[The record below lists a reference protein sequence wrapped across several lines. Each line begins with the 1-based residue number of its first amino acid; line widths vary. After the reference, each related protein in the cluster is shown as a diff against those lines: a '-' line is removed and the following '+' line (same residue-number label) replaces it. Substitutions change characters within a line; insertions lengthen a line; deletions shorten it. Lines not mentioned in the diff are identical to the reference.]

1 MSNYTAI
8 SRGKFRRRRGRVE
21 AVLVSF
27 AALILR
33 NVVRQKTRSALTVV
47 GIAIGIA
54 TVVALGAVV
63 GGLKQ
68 TAGAIL
74 KAYDSDFMV
83 AQKGSS
89 DLTFSTISEDE
100 MERVRALPDV
110 ERAVGALVHV
120 SRIGDNPY
128 FITIGVRPEDL
139 RDAGPMTQEGR
150 MPEADDEIALGSRA
164 SSDRGLGVGDTITL
178 DVREF
183 KVVGIYDAN
192 NLWEDSGAYA
202 TLATVQEIAR
212 KPGVVTMVYVNV
224 RAGADP
230 DAVADTIEESFP
242 TLITVSSVSE
252 YAEVDQGIEIIDA
265 VNLAISALAVGIG
278 AIGVTNT
285 MIMSVFERTREI
297 GILRAVGWRG
307 ARILRMIIGESLVLC
322 LIAAVVGSAAGV
334 LASRAIVLIPTIRSL
349 IEPTYGADIFVRG
362 LVVAVSVALVGAA
375 YPAVRALRLTPME
388 ALRHE

>member
-1 MSNYTAI
+1 MS
-8 SRGKFRRRRGRVE
+8 FV
-21 AVLVSF
+21 
-27 AALILR
+27 ALILK
-33 NVVRQKTRSALTVV
+33 NVVRQKTRSALTVL
-47 GIAIGIA
+47 GIAIGIT

-74 KAYDSDFMV
+74 KAYDSDFIV

-89 DLTFSTISEDE
+89 DLTFSTVSEEE
-100 MERVRALPDV
+100 MEQVRLLPEV
-110 ERAVGALVHV
+110 EHAVGALIHV

-128 FITIGVRPEDL
+128 FITIGVRPDDL
-139 RDAGPMTQEGR
+139 RDAGPTPREGR
-150 MPEADDEIALGSRA
+150 MPQVDDEVALGSKA
-164 SSDRGLGVGDTITL
+164 SSDHGLNVGDTITI
-178 DVREF
+178 DRRELT
-183 KVVGIYDAN
+183 VVGVYDAN

-212 KPGVVTMVYVNV
+212 KPDVVTMIYIKV
-224 RAGADP
+224 REGIDP
-230 DAVADTIEESFP
+230 DTVADSIEDGFP
-242 TLITVSSVSE
+242 TLTTVSSVSE
-252 YAEVDQGIEIIDA
+252 YSEVDQGIEIIDA

-297 GILRAVGWRG
+297 GILRAIGWRG
-307 ARILRMIIGESLVLC
+307 GRILRMIIGESLLLC
-322 LIAAVVGSAAGV
+322 LIAAVVGSLLGV
-334 LASRAIVLIPTIRSL
+334 LASRAVVLIPAVRSL
-349 IEPTYGADIFVRG
+349 IEPTYGIDIFVRA
-362 LVVAVSVALVGAA
+362 LVVAIVVALAGAA